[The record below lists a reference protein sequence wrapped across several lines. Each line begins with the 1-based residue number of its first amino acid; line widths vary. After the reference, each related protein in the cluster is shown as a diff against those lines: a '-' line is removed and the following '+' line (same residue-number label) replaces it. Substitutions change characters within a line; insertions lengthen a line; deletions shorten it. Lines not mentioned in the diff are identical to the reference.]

1 MNSKHIKSYRP
12 WSPDELQQLRDACAQ
27 HLKAPEIQARYFPYR
42 TAQSVKKKIE
52 ELQIGLFFQSR
63 TPAMVRPITDYRGP
77 DGPPLAEVFAPDGS
91 ADEPEDAFLDRV
103 LTSSTRSIEKA
114 KAQRHVRLRI
124 ATRTPI
130 ALSISSDW
138 HVAPH
143 GTDVAGLLAYADL
156 IASTPGVYAIAVGDL
171 LDNPIKHK
179 GGSVGQIADDLRLL
193 DILVGRFKGK
203 LLGTTSGNHDD
214 WSKVLAGTDH
224 LLALAKRHRIHY
236 APDELLWQVEIVD
249 PDDAELVTA
258 SYTIATRHQWRRHS
272 NLNPLHAC
280 WTWLQEEG
288 PNWDTVPDV
297 IAIGHNHVA
306 AHGAHQYENRDIWG
320 LRMGAW
326 QIDSAYARAKGFARY
341 RPTAP
346 TVVLPPTRADRV
358 VAFSDPKDAI
368 RYMAGGSDHA
378 A

>member
-1 MNSKHIKSYRP
+1 MTKAQYRP
-12 WSPDELQQLRDACAQ
+12 WTDAEVEQLRAACM
-27 HLKAPEIQARYFPYR
+27 KRMTVPDIQRFVFPYR
-42 TAQSVKKKIE
+42 SIHSLRDKIE
-52 ELQIGLFFQSR
+52 KLHIGLFAL
-63 TPAMVRPITDYRGP
+63 TKAEMAPPLVRPVAEYREP
-77 DGPPLAEVFAPDGS
+77 DGPALAEVFAPDAS
-91 ADEPEDAFLDRV
+91 ADEPEPAFLDRV
-103 LTSSTRSIEKA
+103 LKSADRSIEKA

-124 ATRTPI
+124 ASRVPI
-130 ALSISSDW
+130 AITISSDW
-138 HVAPH
+138 HVAPQ
-143 GTDVAGLLAYADL
+143 GTDLTGLLAYADFV
-156 IASTPGVYAIAVGDL
+156 AHTPRLYAMAVGDL

-214 WSKVLAGTDH
+214 WSKLLAGTDH
-224 LLALAKRHRIHY
+224 LLTLARRHRIHY

-249 PDDAELVTA
+249 PDDAEHVTA

-297 IAIGHNHVA
+297 LAIGHNHVA
-306 AHGAHQYENRDIWG
+306 AHGAHQYERRDIWG

-341 RPTAP
+341 RSTAP
-346 TVVLPPTRADRV
+346 TVVLPPTRETRV
-358 VAFSDPKDAI
+358 VAFSDPQDAI
-368 RYMAGGSDHA
+368 QYMNGGQSDA